1 MCSPFNALAPDYDS
15 LPHAAATP
23 LELDPL
29 ALDAGEPPHAE
40 DAFLAELRAW
50 LRSSQTSHAELSVCT
65 DLARDALD
73 LVDGLEGAWQELSVE
88 AWFAQ
93 CVLYAAHQSLRAAQ
107 LRRLA
112 GDFVAWLGHD
122 ARLSLHAQ
130 RLLQRRIAAT
140 RIEIEPRTVV
150 AERALAA

>member
-1 MCSPFNALAPDYDS
+1 MCSHFTALAPDYDS

-50 LRSSQTSHAELSVCT
+50 LRSSQPSAAEISVCM

-73 LVDGLEGAWQELSVE
+73 LVDGPEGPWQQLSIQAWLTQGT
-88 AWFAQ
+88 A
-93 CVLYAAHQSLRAAQ
+93 YAAQRGLSATQ

-112 GDFVAWLGHD
+112 SDFVAWLGHD

-130 RLLQRRIAAT
+130 RLLQRRITAA
-140 RIEIEPRTVV
+140 RIEIVPSAVA